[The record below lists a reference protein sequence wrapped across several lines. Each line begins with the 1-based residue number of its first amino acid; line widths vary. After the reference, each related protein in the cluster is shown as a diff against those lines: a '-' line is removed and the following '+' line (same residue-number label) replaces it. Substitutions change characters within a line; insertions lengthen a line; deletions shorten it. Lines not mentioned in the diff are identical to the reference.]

1 MSSSKM
7 ILLSSSDGDIF
18 SVEEAVALKFNYL
31 VIDHCDGDTVIPLP
45 KVSSKILAMVIEY
58 CRRHVENNPD
68 MLDDLKAFDDNF
80 VQVDKRTLFDLILAA
95 KYLKI
100 WSLLDLTCQTL
111 AETIDG
117 MTLEMEGLDEV
128 LDLVVAVEV
137 VVVAA
142 GARGGRVDINSAA
155 C

>member
-7 ILLSSSDGDIF
+7 ILLSSSDENIF

-31 VIDHCDGDTVIPLP
+31 VIDYYDGDTVIPLP
-45 KVSSKILAMVIEY
+45 SVSSKILTMVIEY
-58 CRRHVENNPD
+58 CRRHVENKPN
-68 MLDDLKAFDDNF
+68 MLDDLKAFDANF
-80 VQVDKRTLFDLILAA
+80 VKVDKRTLFDLILAA

-117 MTLEMEGLDEV
+117 MTLEMVYKAFNIKCYLPDEEEEPW
-128 LDLVVAVEV
+128 AFM
-137 VVVAA
+137 
-142 GARGGRVDINSAA
+142 
-155 C
+155 

>member
-1 MSSSKM
+1 MSSSNM

-117 MTLEMEGLDEV
+117 MTLEMVYKAFNIKCYLPSEEEKPW
-128 LDLVVAVEV
+128 AFM
-137 VVVAA
+137 
-142 GARGGRVDINSAA
+142 
-155 C
+155 